1 MTDPDLA
8 ELRRTAEWARHDPYA
23 VVATGDEVLRILD
36 HIESLEAR
44 LARVTDGSAVEAAAE
59 AAYEQAFLKHAPEDV
74 DRWDDLVA
82 DDAPAAESWR
92 EVARAVIRAV
102 AAGDQTEGDDQ

>member
-1 MTDPDLA
+1 MS
-8 ELRRTAEWARHDPYA
+8 
-23 VVATGDEVLRILD
+23 DE
-36 HIESLEAR
+36 R
-44 LARVTDGSAVEAAAE
+44 LADLGAK

-82 DDAPAAESWR
+82 YNDPAAESWR

-102 AAGDQTEGDDQ
+102 AEDVNRAIEGDDDE